1 MKKSFSLSTILATTF
16 FALCVFFVQ
25 TPHTHAACSITSA
38 KFEPSGL
45 QQDVNWFKD
54 SSKPIVKVHV
64 VSTGCEGQTIELS
77 IVGNDQL
84 TPDDDV
90 FGFDNRQ
97 FTIPQSGKLTV
108 ITKAGEDECEID
120 TNVFDYSIGNADCE
134 YYLNIVGAD
143 DYNSNGETEGELAF
157 ECDDACDEN
166 WTYRKSGDTD
176 TITIDGSGDITNEQL
191 SSNTYTFLA
200 PLPGLS
206 EVTGNE
212 GVANFIERLFI
223 IMISLAG
230 VLAVLSL
237 IFAGFQYITTGVF
250 SVKTSA
256 KERIWNSIL
265 GLLLALG
272 AFIILNT
279 INPDLVNNLG
289 LNIETVTLT
298 TPGDTEDPLISN
310 FQPLSGMVCPGNGG
324 KAQIPTIANSFVNK
338 VTYKM
343 GGKGS
348 GNGSTIFLDCS
359 GFVSQVIK
367 CAGGSDQGG
376 TINIFSGNGVE
387 NVVTITNT
395 TVNGVALQPGD
406 LLGWKVGSTEPFGHV
421 VIYVGNGKV
430 MDSHGPANITNKAIG
445 TLDSTYYKN
454 QDGSSRI
461 KFIRRTTLN

>member
-16 FALCVFFVQ
+16 FALCAFFVQ

-166 WTYRKSGDTD
+166 WKIGR
-176 TITIDGSGDITNEQL
+176 
-191 SSNTYTFLA
+191 A
-200 PLPGLS
+200 
-206 EVTGNE
+206 
-212 GVANFIERLFI
+212 
-223 IMISLAG
+223 
-230 VLAVLSL
+230 
-237 IFAGFQYITTGVF
+237 
-250 SVKTSA
+250 
-256 KERIWNSIL
+256 
-265 GLLLALG
+265 
-272 AFIILNT
+272 
-279 INPDLVNNLG
+279 
-289 LNIETVTLT
+289 
-298 TPGDTEDPLISN
+298 
-310 FQPLSGMVCPGNGG
+310 
-324 KAQIPTIANSFVNK
+324 
-338 VTYKM
+338 
-343 GGKGS
+343 
-348 GNGSTIFLDCS
+348 
-359 GFVSQVIK
+359 
-367 CAGGSDQGG
+367 
-376 TINIFSGNGVE
+376 
-387 NVVTITNT
+387 
-395 TVNGVALQPGD
+395 
-406 LLGWKVGSTEPFGHV
+406 HV
-421 VIYVGNGKV
+421 
-430 MDSHGPANITNKAIG
+430 
-445 TLDSTYYKN
+445 
-454 QDGSSRI
+454 
-461 KFIRRTTLN
+461 